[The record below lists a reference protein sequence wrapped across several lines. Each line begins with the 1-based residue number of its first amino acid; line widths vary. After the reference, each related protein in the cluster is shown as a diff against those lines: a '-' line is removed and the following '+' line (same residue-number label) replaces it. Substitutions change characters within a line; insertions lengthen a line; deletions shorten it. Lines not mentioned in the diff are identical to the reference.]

1 MSDKK
6 NTMSDKKSNE
16 LQEDEVVDV
25 SRLSNEKKGAFC
37 LAPCPTPGCNGV
49 CGKRKVH
56 PGRHRCFAGHS
67 W

>member
-6 NTMSDKKSNE
+6 NTMSESKE
-16 LQEDEVVDV
+16 LGENEVVDATK
-25 SRLSNEKKGAFC
+25 LSFKEKSAFC
-37 LAPCPTPGCNGV
+37 LAPCPTPGCSGV
-49 CGKRKVH
+49 CGNRKVH